1 MTDRSRQRCGLAGAA
16 LLGLLAATPL
26 SAQQAPDTVRLDE
39 LVVTATRL
47 PRSREASPLSTSVVT
62 GAELRARGIRTV
74 ADALRTLPGA
84 AVVQPG
90 PFGGVT
96 SLFVRGG
103 ESDYVKVLVDG
114 VPVNAA
120 GGAFDFANLS
130 TVNVERIEVV
140 RGPGS
145 VLYGSDAVTG
155 VVQIFT
161 RDGGKP
167 RLNGSYRRGWAP
179 RFDAPEAAA
188 DGHYGTGAWNVDL
201 SSGRGSTRYSVGYGR
216 FDTDGGYAFNGGHVN
231 TTLSGRLSLRP
242 DSASDLAFTL
252 RRTAGVFHF
261 PTDGGG
267 HVLDRNQFN
276 RNEAWTLG
284 LDGGTRLSNRVE
296 ARVLLASNTTNAT
309 FGDAPDSPADTLGF
323 YASASEASGYRRSAD
338 VRLNIRPRAAT
349 IVTLGAVLEREHERS
364 SSSYSSQFGPG
375 ADSADVRREDRGYY
389 AQLLTEAGPLA
400 LTAGARLDDSDR
412 FGRFTTWRA
421 GATLHPFGGTR
432 LRAAAGT
439 AFKEPTFYENFAR
452 GFVRGNPDLAPERS
466 RSWEVGAEQRLSH
479 DHLALQATYFAQRFR
494 DLIQYRGDAPA
505 DEPSYVNLGGAR
517 ADGLEATAE
526 LTAANGRV
534 HVAAGYTHLD
544 TKVTR
549 EGAGGDP
556 TFVAGQR
563 LVRRP
568 ANSGFLTG
576 SWARPAGGALSATIT
591 RVGERDDIDYS
602 DPSLYPAPRVRLPA
616 YTRVDVSGELPV
628 WPMSAGRLGLV
639 LTAAVENLFDQSYR
653 DIANFPARGRTIYVG
668 ARVGTGY

>member
-1 MTDRSRQRCGLAGAA
+1 MSHRPRQRSGLAGAA
-16 LLGLLAATPL
+16 LLGLLATPL
-26 SAQQAPDTVRLDE
+26 SAQQAQDTVRLDE

-47 PRSREASPLSTSVVT
+47 PSSRATTPLSTSVVT
-62 GAELRARGIRTV
+62 GEELRARGIATV

-90 PFGGVT
+90 AFGGVT
-96 SLFVRGG
+96 SLFLRGG

-161 RDGGKP
+161 RAGGKP

-179 RFDAPEAAA
+179 RFDTPEAAA
-188 DGHYGTGAWNVDL
+188 DGHYGTGAWDVDL
-201 SSGRGSTRYSVGYGR
+201 SSGHGPTHYSVGYGR
-216 FDTDGGYAFNGGHVN
+216 FDTGGGYAFNGGHLS
-231 TTLSGRLSLRP
+231 TTVSGRLSLRP
-242 DSASDLAFTL
+242 DSATDGSLSL

-267 HVLDRNQFN
+267 HVLDRNQFS
-276 RNEAWTLG
+276 REEAWMLG
-284 LDGGTRLSNRVE
+284 LEGGKRLSRTVE
-296 ARVLLASNTTNAT
+296 ARVLVASNDTKS
-309 FGDAPDSPADTLGF
+309 GYDDAPDSPADSLGF
-323 YASASEASGYRRSAD
+323 YASANDATGYRRSAD

-349 IVTLGAVLEREHERS
+349 VLTLGGVIEREHERS
-364 SSSYSSQFGPG
+364 SSSYRSQFGPG

-389 AQLLTEAGPLA
+389 AQIVTEAGPLA
-400 LTAGARLDDSDR
+400 LTGGARLDDSDR
-412 FGRFTTWRA
+412 FGRFRTWRA
-421 GATLHPFGGTR
+421 GAALHPFGGTH

-439 AFKEPTFYENFAR
+439 AFKEPTFYENFAQ

-466 RSWEVGAEQRLSH
+466 RSWEVGAEQRLFH

-494 DLIQYRGDAPA
+494 DLIQYRGDAPD

-526 LTAANGRV
+526 LIAADGRV
-534 HVAAGYTHLD
+534 HLGAGYTYLD
-544 TKVTR
+544 TEVTR
-549 EGAGGDP
+549 QGAGGDA
-556 TFVAGQR
+556 TFVAGER

-568 ANSGFLTG
+568 PHSAFLTG
-576 SWARPAGGALSATIT
+576 SWARPAGGALSATVT

-602 DPSLYPAPRVRLPA
+602 DPSQYPSPRVTLPA
-616 YTRVDVSGELPV
+616 YTRVDLSGELPV
-628 WPMSAGRLGLV
+628 SPTTAGRLGLA
-639 LTAAVENLFDQSYR
+639 LTASVENLFDRSYR
-653 DIANFPARGRTIYVG
+653 DIANLPARGRTIYLG
-668 ARVGTGY
+668 ARIGTGY